1 MTSDDRVNPPT
12 GQRPPAP
19 SGRADRTISIRL
31 TEAELAE
38 LDARIAR
45 MQELIAK
52 WTGIFE
58 GVDVS
63 DVDAVAE
70 IYVRELFSK
79 IDVSAL

>member
-45 MQELIAK
+45 LGLKRNRALRIAARRMM
-52 WTGIFE
+52 
-58 GVDVS
+58 DL
-63 DVDAVAE
+63 AQR
-70 IYVRELFSK
+70 REDGLRRLEE
-79 IDVSAL
+79 ARR